1 MIVKNEARV
10 LERCLQSCRGIA
22 DEIIVV
28 DTGSTDSSVDIAH
41 TNGARVIQSDWKN
54 DFSFSRNISLEH
66 ASCVWILWLD
76 ADDVVPIE
84 SVAIINALK
93 KQPPS
98 EVFGFIVKNQKPG
111 GTGTEFV
118 QARMFPNDPRIRFE
132 RRIHE
137 QILLSALRIGLKL
150 KEKPAAVIE
159 HHGYADPAAMSEKA
173 LRNVTLLLKEYEING
188 PDPVMAVEI
197 ADSYLITGDRQNA
210 LQWYC
215 VTLAI
220 PYCQSTFPHIAA
232 QAYLGWGNIL
242 NKDEDHKNAADK
254 FLRSL
259 KLSPDRVDTLYSLAV
274 ALDAQGQKEE
284 ALELLRRIVSTP
296 TRPISV
302 GVDFREAKIKSM
314 LRMERILTELGRH
327 EDVLT
332 LAQNALSL
340 FAHRPEIQNMA
351 GRAYLKSN
359 RLMDALHAFEKSL
372 QFETLKN
379 VDAYIGLCEVYL
391 KAGKRN
397 VAEQTIIAHRDLFA
411 RSPRYWAFYKQ
422 LYGAL
427 PPGVVPDMV
436 DGKDIEGETA
446 YLKVIFKS

>member
-1 MIVKNEARV
+1 MIVKNEERV
-10 LERCLQSCRGIA
+10 LERCLLSCRDIA

-28 DTGSTDSSVDIAH
+28 DTGSTDSSVDIARR
-41 TNGARVIQSDWKN
+41 NGARLIQSDWKN

-66 ASCVWILWLD
+66 ASCVWVLWLD
-76 ADDVVPIE
+76 ADDVVPRE
-84 SVAIINALK
+84 SAEIINALK
-93 KQPPS
+93 KRPPS

-137 QILLSALRIGLKL
+137 QILLSALRIGLNM
-150 KEKPAAVIE
+150 KEMPAAVIE
-159 HHGYADPAAMSEKA
+159 HHGYADPVAMNEKA
-173 LRNVTLLLKEYEING
+173 LRNLTLLLKEYEISG

-210 LQWYC
+210 LQWYRA
-215 VTLAI
+215 TLAI
-220 PYCQSTFPHIAA
+220 ASCESAFPHIAA

-259 KLSPDRVDTLYSLAV
+259 KLSPGRVDAQYGLAV
-274 ALDAQGQKEE
+274 SLDARGKKEE
-284 ALELLRRIVSTP
+284 ALEILQSVVAARARAL
-296 TRPISV
+296 SV

-314 LRMERILTELGRH
+314 LRMERILAELGRT
-327 EDVLT
+327 EELLA

-351 GRAYLKSN
+351 GRAYLKSE

-391 KAGKRN
+391 KAGKRK
-397 VAEQTIIAHRDLFA
+397 VAEQTMAAHRDLFA
-411 RSPRYWAFYKQ
+411 WSPRYWAFYKQ
-422 LYGAL
+422 LYGSL
-427 PPGVVPDMV
+427 PPGAVPDMV
-436 DGKDIEGETA
+436 EGKDIVKETA
-446 YLKVIFKS
+446 YLKVMFKS